1 MTIHLERDLL
11 LLKRRLL
18 EASTLA
24 EQAIRRATAALANR
38 DKQLARTVIEGDDE
52 IDQREI
58 EVEEEAIR
66 VLAIH
71 QPVATDLRFIAAC
84 LKINNDLERIGDL
97 AAKVA
102 KRVLDLYKD
111 STQDPVI
118 PQDLLE
124 LSELVINLMRRAL
137 DAFARSDVELARKVR
152 LDDDRIDR
160 IHRELFFRMQES
172 MKQSPS
178 LVEPATS
185 MLSVSSSLERI
196 ADHVTN
202 IAEDVIYMVGGEI
215 VRHPGNPPAR
225 DITHLGS

>member
-24 EQAIRRATAALANR
+24 EQAIRRATASLAKK
-38 DKQLARTVIEGDDE
+38 DKELARSVIEGDAE
-52 IDQREI
+52 IDSREI

-102 KRVLDLYKD
+102 KRVLDLYAND
-111 STQDPVI
+111 ADDPQV
-118 PQDLLE
+118 PGELFE
-124 LSELVINLMRRAL
+124 LSELVINLLRRAL
-137 DAFARSDVELARKVR
+137 DAFARGDVEMARKVR
-152 LDDDRIDR
+152 VDDDPIDG
-160 IHRELFFRMQES
+160 IHRDLFFSMREK
-172 MKQSPS
+172 MKQSPK
-178 LVEPATS
+178 LVEPANS
-185 MLSVSSSLERI
+185 ILSISSSLERI

-202 IAEDVIYMVGGEI
+202 IAEDVIYMVGGQI
-215 VRHPGNPPAR
+215 VRHPG
-225 DITHLGS
+225 HGSRGASTSGR

>member
-24 EQAIRRATAALANR
+24 EQAIRRATAALAR
-38 DKQLARTVIEGDDE
+38 KDKDLARSVIAGDAE
-52 IDQREI
+52 IDSREI

-102 KRVLDLYKD
+102 KRVLDLYATPAD
-111 STQDPVI
+111 DPKI
-118 PQDLLE
+118 PNELLK
-124 LSELVINLMRRAL
+124 LSDLVINHLRRAL
-137 DAFARSDVELARKVR
+137 DAFARGDVELASEVR
-152 LDDDRIDR
+152 MDDDPIDG
-160 IHRELFFRMQES
+160 IHRELFFLMREQ
-172 MKQSPS
+172 MKQSPNM
-178 LVEPATS
+178 VEPANS
-185 MLSVSSSLERI
+185 ILSISSSLERI

-215 VRHPGNPPAR
+215 VRHPGHSSRGAASS
-225 DITHLGS
+225 GG

>member
-24 EQAIRRATAALANR
+24 EQAIRRAIAALANK
-38 DKQLARTVIEGDDE
+38 DTDLARSVIAGDDE
-52 IDQREI
+52 IDAREI

-102 KRVLDLYKD
+102 KRVLDLYATPTD
-111 STQDPVI
+111 DPPI
-118 PQDLLE
+118 PNKLME
-124 LSELVINLMRRAL
+124 LSELVINHLRRAL
-137 DAFARSDVELARKVR
+137 DAFARGDVALAREVR
-152 LDDDRIDR
+152 MDDDPIDG
-160 IHRELFFRMQES
+160 IHRELFFLMREQ
-172 MKQSPS
+172 MKQSPK
-178 LVEPATS
+178 LVEPAS
-185 MLSVSSSLERI
+185 SILSISSSLERI

-215 VRHPGNPPAR
+215 VRHPGNPPRGASS
-225 DITHLGS
+225 TGG